1 MKQPLFRRAETATL
15 AALLTVS
22 ELAHAQTFPPV
33 NPAPTSTETPA
44 AAAPATAAGAA
55 TPAPQAAALVPVPA
69 AAAALP
75 ATAATAPVAAA
86 APAPAAPAPAAPAP
100 AAPAPG
106 APAPVLAAP
115 APAPVAAAPVAPPA
129 SARRASRRARAR
141 KPPPEKPLY
150 PLYSLL
156 TLHAVANSVWN
167 NDVAYDSFNSKD
179 VGGRFGVQL
188 DADLVHL
195 TPAIALAAELG
206 YTYEATD
213 NTALPQ
219 GLGEVGRLEAH
230 HPHVAALLRWSLV
243 DWLAVHA
250 RAQVGLSFT
259 ELQIERAGV
268 SSGDEA
274 LTGKA
279 SSPFFALGAGLSVW
293 TPAHRISARRQYFNS
308 LAYGARIEAGYLFS
322 SAVALEFPDSDANP
336 PERQIAVRG
345 ADLGAVNRSG
355 ALLGLSAFVRF

>member
-22 ELAHAQTFPPV
+22 QLAPAQTFAPV
-33 NPAPTSTETPA
+33 NPSPASTETPA
-44 AAAPATAAGAA
+44 APTAATAAGAV
-55 TPAPQAAALVPVPA
+55 TPAPTAAPVA
-69 AAAALP
+69 AELP
-75 ATAATAPVAAA
+75 ATAATAPVSAA
-86 APAPAAPAPAAPAP
+86 APAPAAAAPAVPAPA
-100 AAPAPG
+100 

-115 APAPVAAAPVAPPA
+115 AAPPPVAAAPVAPPD
-129 SARRASRRARAR
+129 STRRAARRARAR

-213 NTALPQ
+213 NTELPP

-230 HPHVAALLRWSLV
+230 HPHVAALVRWSLV

-274 LTGKA
+274 LTAKA
-279 SSPFFALGAGLSVW
+279 CSPFFALGAGLSVW

-322 SAVALEFPDSDANP
+322 SAVALEFPDRDANP